1 MPSELSKSKQRKE
14 NQKDFEHFAISNI
27 KGVSLKTN
35 STKSCPKDCKPVT
48 TGPKDCKPVLLSGDE
63 IICLLGKSFYKKE
76 RQKEIH
82 SKGKARTVSKKESI

>member
-48 TGPKDCKPVLLSGDE
+48 TTVSYLVMRSSACQGKASIKKKDR
-63 IICLLGKSFYKKE
+63 KKF
-76 RQKEIH
+76 H